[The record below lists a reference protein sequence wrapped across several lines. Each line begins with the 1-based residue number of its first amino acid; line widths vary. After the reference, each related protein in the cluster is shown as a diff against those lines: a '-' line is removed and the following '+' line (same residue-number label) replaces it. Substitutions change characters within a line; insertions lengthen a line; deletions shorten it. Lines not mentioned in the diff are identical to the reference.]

1 MPFIPGSTR
10 KHGRQMVD
18 SDLEAKF
25 MGLVDGVLAAPRA
38 RALMDLC
45 WTIDALPDAP
55 ALARAASVT

>member
-1 MPFIPGSTR
+1 MS
-10 KHGRQMVD
+10 D

-25 MGLVDGVLAAPRA
+25 MGLVDGVLAVPPA

-45 WTIDALPDAP
+45 WTIDALPNAA